1 MQKLADFYHQVK
13 RKNTN
18 NKAFITEII
27 ALIHANISLFHE
39 TSPFISQYIHQK
51 TSYFCID
58 YNIICNL
65 DGFLTNVSIFNYF
78 HNYLEVKVHTAMFD
92 PVINSTFFRFFIN
105 YLLKL
110 KTYCNMKSKL
120 LTIVFVSLMAFSYTS
135 CSQEEVAPANG
146 PNTEEAWTDCQC
158 DGGIQ
163 DREGP
168 SGD

>member
-1 MQKLADFYHQVK
+1 M
-13 RKNTN
+13 
-18 NKAFITEII
+18 
-27 ALIHANISLFHE
+27 
-39 TSPFISQYIHQK
+39 
-51 TSYFCID
+51 D

-92 PVINSTFFRFFIN
+92 PVINSTFFRFFIK

-120 LTIVFVSLMAFSYTS
+120 LTFVFVSLLAFSYIS

-146 PNTEEAWTDCQC
+146 PDTEEAWTDCQC
-158 DGGIQ
+158 DGGIHE
-163 DREGP
+163 RERP